1 MGFETAVY
9 GRPVR
14 EEEMVFMEK
23 KSQEVTQGQSI
34 LEGKCSLSQTNKNRY
49 DIVIK
54 MQERRK

>member
-9 GRPVR
+9 GRPVW

-34 LEGKCSLSQTNKNRY
+34 LEGNVAFHRLTKPGMT
-49 DIVIK
+49 
-54 MQERRK
+54 